1 LVPSNVVIG
10 RFSPPALLQDNEGG
24 ENPFGHCPSIE
35 QHAQETEGFSFG
47 DLSADRT
54 GVRFA
59 EVATASKLS
68 ARKVQD
74 VLSTAVTES
83 QFFPSNLGLPEDLK
97 ESRST
102 IRAR

>member
-74 VLSTAVTES
+74 ALSTAVTES
-83 QFFPSNLGLPEDLK
+83 QFFPSNLGLP
-97 ESRST
+97 R
-102 IRAR
+102 RP